1 MIHDTPILN
10 ALGALQGLICLTIL
24 AWLALDSAYVE
35 SAWFRRMWAK
45 TRIPFPHTSFSPY
58 FKRRR

>member
-1 MIHDTPILN
+1 VIHDTPILDT
-10 ALGALQGLICLTIL
+10 LGALQGVICLTIL

-35 SAWFRRMWAK
+35 SAWFRRTWAK